1 MEKKK
6 KTIQS
11 ANMPINW
18 FEKIAPKTNY
28 FFCIPENGIS
38 TDIKHY
44 ILIVEWH
51 SLAWIEW
58 IMATKITQV
67 MAFKDNVTVI

>member
-38 TDIKHY
+38 TVIKHY
-44 ILIVEWH
+44 IVEWH
-51 SLAWIEW
+51 SLAWIER
-58 IMATKITQV
+58 IMVTKITQL